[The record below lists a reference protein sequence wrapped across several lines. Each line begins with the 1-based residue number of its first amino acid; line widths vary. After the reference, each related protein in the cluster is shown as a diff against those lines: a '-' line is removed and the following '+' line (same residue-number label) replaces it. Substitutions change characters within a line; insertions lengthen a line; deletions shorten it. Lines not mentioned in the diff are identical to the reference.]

1 MKQQSIIVGER
12 PVVIPDEVIA
22 EPPLVHLRIDGRH
35 GVFVLLR
42 GAGEQEQ
49 AIVDTRLPDGPACTC
64 GAQGCECEHVS
75 LLRACGFLSAA

>member
-1 MKQQSIIVGER
+1 MKQQRIAVSEK
-12 PVVIPDEVIA
+12 PVVSPADVIVD
-22 EPPLVHLRIDGRH
+22 PSLVHLRIDGRH

-42 GAGEQEQ
+42 GAGEQDQ
-49 AIVDTRLPDGPACTC
+49 VIVDTRVPTGPACTC

>member
-1 MKQQSIIVGER
+1 MKQQFSTASER
-12 PVVIPDEVIA
+12 PVVIPDEIIA
-22 EPPLVHLRIDGRH
+22 EPPAVHLRIDGRH

-49 AIVDTRLPDGPACTC
+49 AIVDTRLPNGPACTC
-64 GAQGCECEHVS
+64 GVHGCECEHVI